1 MAIVASCVAEGA
13 CAGGSRAIQVTLR
26 KLSPAP
32 NVTVWW
38 KRLFESETSEGD
50 VSSFRERRNPGSF
63 AEAFRQAEEQFK
75 RNIRQQQ
82 GDLDVGS
89 EG

>member
-1 MAIVASCVAEGA
+1 MNKC
-13 CAGGSRAIQVTLR
+13 L
-26 KLSPAP
+26 K
-32 NVTVWW
+32 
-38 KRLFESETSEGD
+38 TSEVD